1 MQLDGR
7 HLDADHAARLDDS
20 PVALAQVQTPV
31 LLLGAERDRLVEP
44 RAIREAAARLPAAEL
59 LMFKGA
65 RHEILRETDDVRL
78 EAQAR
83 IDAFLDAR
91 VSTNLL
97 DRVGPAA
104 FVGS

>member
-1 MQLDGR
+1 MGEV
-7 HLDADHAARLDDS
+7 RLPD
-20 PVALAQVQTPV
+20 PPGLAGGAALAQVQTPV

-78 EAQAR
+78 EALAR

-91 VSTNLL
+91 A
-97 DRVGPAA
+97 PAA
-104 FVGS
+104 